1 MFRLVVGFLKPVPQ
15 EPSPLGTIL
24 NGNHYRW
31 MGTSPRKTTFPFWTC
46 LREALAQSRVR
57 FNTVPEKVPEKQP
70 EAASGQVIPKI
81 PGEGLGG
88 FGAKPSQARQTGE
101 SSEEVLVQSQ
111 VKFNGFRRRPGRLWC
126 AARSGST
133 GFQRRFR
140 KRSNLTCCTKASWNL
155 LRSLVRDLLR
165 NPLGNLRNCLRNLVE
180 PDPPLHQS
188 TPELFWAEDPIS
200 LRCWG
205 IKNWPNET
213 NMQEKMDAEKTWK
226 NKNTLDI
233 LVD

>member
-1 MFRLVVGFLKPVPQ
+1 MQSRVRFNRVPKKVPEKVPGGSGGKLGQVQQGSGESSGEGLEAPGEGPREGSREGLGAEPVRFR
-15 EPSPLGTIL
+15 
-24 NGNHYRW
+24 
-31 MGTSPRKTTFPFWTC
+31 RKF
-46 LREALAQSRVR
+46 REALAQSRVR

-101 SSEEVLVQSQ
+101 GSEEVLVQSQ

-126 AARSGST
+126 TARSGST

-188 TPELFWAEDPIS
+188 TPELFWAEDLIS

-205 IKNWPNET
+205 IKN
-213 NMQEKMDAEKTWK
+213 
-226 NKNTLDI
+226 
-233 LVD
+233 

>member
-1 MFRLVVGFLKPVPQ
+1 M
-15 EPSPLGTIL
+15 GTITD
-24 NGNHYRW
+24 GWEPHQE
-31 MGTSPRKTTFPFWTC
+31 KQPFHFEPVSGR
-46 LREALAQSRVR
+46 LLAQSRVR

-101 SSEEVLVQSQ
+101 GSGEVLVQSQ

-126 AARSGST
+126 TARSGST

-140 KRSNLTCCTKASWNL
+140 KRSNLTWPCTKASQTSGIFRNHVELDLALHQSLRNL
-155 LRSLVRDLLR
+155 LRNLLWNPVGPDLA
-165 NPLGNLRNCLRNLVE
+165 
-180 PDPPLHQS
+180 LHQGFS
-188 TPELFWAEDPIS
+188 GTFSGTLSGTFGTVSGTSLLFWAEDPIS

-205 IKNWPNET
+205 IKS
-213 NMQEKMDAEKTWK
+213 
-226 NKNTLDI
+226 
-233 LVD
+233 